1 MALVEGCKHSLEI
14 SIPVDA
20 IETETGRVVQNIQ
33 KKARL
38 PGFRPGKAPLTL
50 IRKQFQG
57 DIRQQVLE
65 SLVPKYFDQQIAQ
78 ENLKPVAS
86 PDITDVHF
94 HDGEP
99 LKFKAEFEVFPE
111 FEIQEYR
118 GLSVPYHEP
127 QVTDEDVARRLEE
140 IRNDKATFA
149 NEDPRPLVDGDF
161 AVVAL
166 HSLGGVDEPIKS
178 DELSL
183 EIGAADTLE
192 AFTENLRGMT
202 PDEEKD
208 FEVAYPE
215 DFGQAKMAGKTVR
228 FHCTVKGIRRKELPD
243 LNDEFAQ
250 DVGDY
255 RTLDELRDAIRKGIF
270 SNRQFE
276 AQRAAKDKLIEA
288 LADRNEFAVPEAFVE
303 RQIRTRVEQRLRT
316 LAAEG
321 LDPSKL
327 KLDWEKVKAAQH
339 DQALREVKASL
350 LLSKI
355 SEKEGIAAMK
365 DEVDREVERIA
376 RQQREPV
383 AAARMRMEKD
393 GTLDRIASHIQTEKV
408 LNYLFEHAT
417 KTAEEPPV
425 PAAPEAIE
433 GSLA

>member
-20 IETETGRVVQNIQ
+20 IETETGRVVQSIQ

-65 SLVPKYFDQQIAQ
+65 SLVPKYFDQQVAN

-118 GLSVPYHEP
+118 GLSVPYQEP
-127 QVTDEDVARRLEE
+127 RVTDEDVARRLEE

-166 HSLGGVDEPIKS
+166 HSLDGVDEPIKS

-183 EIGAADTLE
+183 EIGANDTLE

-202 PDEEKD
+202 PGEEKD

-243 LNDEFAQ
+243 LNDEFSQ

-270 SNRQFE
+270 SNRQLE
-276 AQRAAKDKLIEA
+276 AQRTAKDKLIEA

-303 RQIRTRVEQRLRT
+303 RQIRTRVEQRLRA

-321 LDPSKL
+321 VDPGKL
-327 KLDWEKVKAAQH
+327 KLDWEKVKTAQH

-355 SEKEGIAAMK
+355 SEKEGIAALK
-365 DEVDREVERIA
+365 EEVDREVERIA

-383 AAARMRMEKD
+383 AAARMRMDKD

-408 LNYLFEHAT
+408 LNYIFEHAT
-417 KTAEEPPV
+417 KTAEDPPL
-425 PAAPEAIE
+425 PAAAEPVE
-433 GSLA
+433 GTVA